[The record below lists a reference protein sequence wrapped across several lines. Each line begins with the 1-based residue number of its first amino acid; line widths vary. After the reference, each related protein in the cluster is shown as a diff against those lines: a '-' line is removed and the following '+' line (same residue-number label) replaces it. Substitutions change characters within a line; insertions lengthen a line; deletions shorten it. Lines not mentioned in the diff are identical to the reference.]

1 MWKNGSN
8 QPQGGPP
15 WLSLER
21 HRSHITDMEQQQ
33 ELEWYRREYKSLADI
48 VATLRDCLVL
58 VGPLPVPNPEK
69 AEEMVRPRSN

>member
-1 MWKNGSN
+1 
-8 QPQGGPP
+8 
-15 WLSLER
+15 
-21 HRSHITDMEQQQ
+21 MEQQQ